1 MEFIVYL
8 ANTTLCAW
16 VLYWCMIRTSAK
28 PGSPV
33 TGLFAW
39 KPDPPPAQD
48 PADARPN
55 APGPRRT
62 TRF

>member
-16 VLYWCMIRTSAK
+16 VIYWCMLRTNAK

-39 KPDPPPAQD
+39 KPDPTQAQ
-48 PADARPN
+48 ADAGAKPN
-55 APGPRRT
+55 APGVRRAA
-62 TRF
+62 RF